1 MEKLKEIKMKIF
13 IYKRTHKHDPDENG
27 VFGNEDCMGRL
38 RNGNYDAV
46 IGIGGLAP
54 WAEDIDIKGKI
65 NWVGLDPKRIPYPKY
80 RGDLIVFSHFALYEE
95 RGKDIKQN
103 YPYLYKFI
111 YKNNC
116 GFVKTSDFP
125 KSVQNELD
133 QIIKSVQ
140 KCPPSKLYNN
150 PKTTTCKKTPKHK
163 KTCNKK
169 C

>member
-1 MEKLKEIKMKIF
+1 MKIF
-13 IYKRTHKHDPDENG
+13 IYKITHKHDPDKNG

-46 IGIGGLAP
+46 IGIGGLSP
-54 WAEDIDIKGKI
+54 LPKDIDIKGKI
-65 NWVGLDPKRIPYPKY
+65 NWVGLIPRRTRVPNS

-95 RGKDIKQN
+95 KGKDIKQN
-103 YPYLYKFI
+103 YPELYKFM
-111 YKNNC
+111 YKSRC
-116 GFVKTSDFP
+116 RFVKTSDFP

-150 PKTTTCKKTPKHK
+150 PKTITCKKTPKHK